1 MSSTVIENSNSTY
14 GTGNLFIAFAQAVA
28 AHTKGEQELAQA
40 MGTAA
45 LVMENG
51 GDEEQV
57 IAALLLG
64 HVRLRQPAHVSRLHR
79 QFGNRVL
86 RIVLECGLLTPRQG
100 NPEPVDSGLLMDH
113 LAEMQHDSLLVSVCS
128 AIEGA
133 SRLLR
138 ALHAGDARYRE
149 ASHRLAVIGY
159 YESLIWGFSKYPKIP
174 YKALKDVVT
183 RVMLK
188 GG

>member
-1 MSSTVIENSNSTY
+1 MQRSKDAY

-28 AHTKGEQELAQA
+28 AYNRGEQNLAQA

-64 HVRLRQPAHVSRLHR
+64 HVHGHQPSHVSRIHR
-79 QFGNRVL
+79 QFGGRVL
-86 RIVLECGLLTPRQG
+86 RIVLECGLLMPKQD

-128 AIEGA
+128 AIDGA
-133 SRLLR
+133 NRLLR

-149 ASHRLAVIGY
+149 APHRLTAIGY
-159 YESLIWGFSKYPKIP
+159 YESLIWGFSKYPLIP
-174 YKALKDVVT
+174 YKAFKDVVT

-188 GG
+188 AG

>member
-1 MSSTVIENSNSTY
+1 MMKNSNSTY

-28 AHTKGEQELAQA
+28 AHGRGEQDLAQA

-45 LVMENG
+45 LVMDNG

-64 HVRLRQPAHVSRLHR
+64 HDHRHQPARVSRIHR
-79 QFGNRVL
+79 QFGSRVL
-86 RIVLECGLLTPRQG
+86 RIVLECGLLVPRQG

-128 AIEGA
+128 AIDGA
-133 SRLLR
+133 NRLLH
-138 ALHAGDARYRE
+138 ALHAGDARYRS
-149 ASHRLAVIGY
+149 ANHRLTAVSY
-159 YESLIWGFSKYPKIP
+159 YESLIWGFSKYPLIP
-174 YKALKDVVT
+174 YKALRDVVT

-188 GG
+188 AG